1 MSANRYVP
9 LTILPHP
16 HVVDNAAQID
26 QVAAQFQEQFGGD
39 SHSADSRPGASAS
52 MARGHSPLRRAPLVP
67 APVIWDT
74 PHIPAPGQDG
84 TPARF
89 FNRSNGRAV
98 RLSTVPLGDMPPAST
113 RTSLLELN

>member
-1 MSANRYVP
+1 M
-9 LTILPHP
+9 
-16 HVVDNAAQID
+16 
-26 QVAAQFQEQFGGD
+26 AAQFQEQFGGD
-39 SHSADSRPGASAS
+39 SQTAGTPAFAG

-98 RLSTVPLGDMPPAST
+98 QVSTVPLGDMGIFT
-113 RTSLLELN
+113 HE